1 MKKTALKLSLV
12 LALALGAGI
21 LSACQPSSAGSTGSG
36 SSAAT
41 SAAASDA
48 ATPAVRTISGAEAI
62 ELMKSE
68 SDYVI
73 VDVRTESEYAEGHV
87 PGAMLIPLD
96 TISGSEVA
104 ELPNKDQLIMLYCRS
119 GNRSGQAAGIMEGM
133 GYTTIVDFGGIIDW
147 PGEIETGLPAAAA
160 A

>member
-12 LALALGAGI
+12 LALALGAGV
-21 LSACQPSSAGSTGSG
+21 LSACQSNSAGSTGTG

-41 SAAASDA
+41 SDA

-68 SDYVI
+68 TDYVI

-133 GYTTIVDFGGIIDW
+133 GYTNIVDFGGIIDW
-147 PGEIETGLPAAAA
+147 PGEIETGLPAAA
-160 A
+160 